1 MTEVKFFSCMANP
14 GSPHGVK
21 RIETDDSDPLD
32 KLLNDTGCADLHY
45 KVQV

>member
-1 MTEVKFFSCMANP
+1 MAKNTTL
-14 GSPHGVK
+14 GDNSGHNSNV
-21 RIETDDSDPLD
+21 DVDLVD